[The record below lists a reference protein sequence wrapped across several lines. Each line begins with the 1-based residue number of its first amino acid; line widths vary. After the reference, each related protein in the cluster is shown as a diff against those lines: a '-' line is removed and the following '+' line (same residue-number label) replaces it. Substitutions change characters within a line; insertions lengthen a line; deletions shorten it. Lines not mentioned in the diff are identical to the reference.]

1 MKNAKAW
8 ISLAMV
14 NLHITH
20 KIEAD
25 QIKILVKVSWWDLR
39 LSEFLGGVFLSSFSI
54 KSSLLASENKTINF
68 GRFDLDGLE
77 VLV

>member
-39 LSEFLGGVFLSSFSI
+39 LSEFLGGVFLSSFSV
-54 KSSLLASENKTINF
+54 KSSSLASENKTINF

>member
-39 LSEFLGGVFLSSFSI
+39 LSEFLGGVFLSSFSV
-54 KSSLLASENKTINF
+54 KSSSLASENKTINF

-77 VLV
+77 VLM